1 MADPQH
7 LYGKTRL
14 PANLTRQPVGVGQ
27 AKSFTHLFSK
37 FLFFALFLVA
47 IPFFPSQAPEFIN
60 QTILTKF
67 WDLFQLLFIGLAVSY
82 GLFCRRN
89 VDMDF
94 ETHSSNDDPESY
106 VSSVL
111 HVSSIFGDDSDNSYG
126 YGDKNV
132 YQTGYSDN
140 YKEEFAVNSEQTK
153 TGSLNRE
160 NNVSQAWNS
169 QYYRGESMVVIDQP
183 NYVLNEYGESGLI
196 IGHKPLGLPIR
207 SLRSSNQGS
216 PEISNGSESS
226 SISTD
231 SSNSP
236 SNHVVINENFGHLG
250 PLNLENKFNETAGL
264 SSSIPWRSRSGTME
278 TRGDADISTHASH
291 FRPLSVDET
300 QFESLK
306 SQSFWSSDCY
316 SSQPCSVSNSPNRL
330 SSSGTLSSELENLK
344 MDIRNSYP
352 PTSMPTNGKT
362 SLNAL
367 RIRRY
372 TDGSLFGKNAR
383 KNSKD
388 NLKDRSGGKREYP
401 LGLKDD
407 LKDRSGSKR
416 EDSLRLKDDLKDRS
430 GSKREDLLRLKDDL
444 KNRSGSKREDSLRL
458 KDDLKDRSGSKRE
471 DLLRLKDDLKDRSE
485 SKRDD
490 SLGLK
495 DDLKDRSES
504 KREDALGLKDDLKD
518 SSGSKR
524 EYLLGRNQW
533 RSSSLKLDE
542 NPTNPVKA
550 SSRGKSVRTIRTRRY
565 TEETMSVGER
575 DGKHIKGEIG
585 KAANDEIEGVLR
597 GKNEMKS
604 EGFGNQS
611 TGARKQDL
619 DNHYPMQKPTFSEFQ
634 KRKDKESSEDFT
646 VVSKEESESEV
657 ENFQL
662 NSYQEAVDKCATDA
676 ESDSNEV
683 DKKAGEFIARFREQ
697 IRLQKMASI
706 DRSKGRNYF
715 R

>member
-67 WDLFQLLFIGLAVSY
+67 WDLFHLLFIGLAVSY

-94 ETHSSNDDPESY
+94 ETHSSNDDPQSY
-106 VSSVL
+106 VSNVL

-140 YKEEFAVNSEQTK
+140 YKEEFAMNTEQTK
-153 TGSLNRE
+153 TGSLNSE

-169 QYYRGESMVVIDQP
+169 QYFRGESMVVIDQP
-183 NYVLNEYGESGLI
+183 NHVLNEYGESGLI

-216 PEISNGSESS
+216 PEINNGSESS

-264 SSSIPWRSRSGTME
+264 SSSIPWRSRSGRME

-306 SQSFWSSDCY
+306 SQSFWSSDSY

-383 KNSKD
+383 KSSKD
-388 NLKDRSGGKREYP
+388 NLKDRSGGKSEYP

-430 GSKREDLLRLKDDL
+430 GSKRK
-444 KNRSGSKREDSLRL
+444 
-458 KDDLKDRSGSKRE
+458 

-518 SSGSKR
+518 SSGGKR
-524 EYLLGRNQW
+524 EHLLGRNQW

-575 DGKHIKGEIG
+575 DGNHIQGEVG
-585 KAANDEIEGVLR
+585 KAANDEIEGVLK
-597 GKNEMKS
+597 GKNEMKRG
-604 EGFGNQS
+604 GFDNQS

-662 NSYQEAVDKCATDA
+662 NSYQEAVNKCATDA

>member
-67 WDLFQLLFIGLAVSY
+67 WDLFHLLFIGLAVSY

-94 ETHSSNDDPESY
+94 ETHSSNDDPQSY

-153 TGSLNRE
+153 PGSLNSE
-160 NNVSQAWNS
+160 NNVSQAWSS

-183 NYVLNEYGESGLI
+183 NHVLNEYGESGLI

-216 PEISNGSESS
+216 PEISNGSESN

-231 SSNSP
+231 LSNSP

-264 SSSIPWRSRSGTME
+264 SSSIPWRSRSGRME

-306 SQSFWSSDCY
+306 SQSFWSSDSY

-383 KNSKD
+383 KSSKD

-401 LGLKDD
+401 LG
-407 LKDRSGSKR
+407 
-416 EDSLRLKDDLKDRS
+416 
-430 GSKREDLLRLKDDL
+430 
-444 KNRSGSKREDSLRL
+444 L

-575 DGKHIKGEIG
+575 DGNHIKGEIG
-585 KAANDEIEGVLR
+585 KAANDEIEGVLK

-662 NSYQEAVDKCATDA
+662 NSYQEAVNKCATDA